1 MQEYFQSDQFSIEQ
15 KLTIFTC
22 SVRLERFGENF
33 RGGNVAVMCP
43 LCKLHFDNQAIGYQC
58 PEIKKEMEVK
68 GCIEDMYKEEIK
80 LETVRTMTKIL
91 EIRKT
96 KQENE

>member
-1 MQEYFQSDQFSIEQ
+1 M
-15 KLTIFTC
+15 
-22 SVRLERFGENF
+22 
-33 RGGNVAVMCP
+33 
-43 LCKLHFDNQAIGYQC
+43 GYQC